1 MFILK
6 IYFNYNNYTIFLN
19 FVKILLGDTM
29 YDYNFEK
36 EKVIKEKNN
45 LNLKFNTD
53 YFLGSVLLTDKNLL
67 IFFDANKDS
76 ALKGSGVQVMP
87 EYALLAKI
95 PLKEL
100 KYTVTNEET
109 VINNNL
115 IIYNFNLK
123 EFLKK

>member
-1 MFILK
+1 M
-6 IYFNYNNYTIFLN
+6 
-19 FVKILLGDTM
+19 
-29 YDYNFEK
+29 K
-36 EKVIKEKNN
+36 EETY
-45 LNLKFNTD
+45 LNLKFNKN
-53 YFLGSVLLTDKNLL
+53 YFIGSILLTNKNIL
-67 IFFDANKDS
+67 IFFDTNKDS

-100 KYTVTNEET
+100 KCTSTDEET
-109 VINNNL
+109 IINNNL